1 METRLDH
8 GVPTRHSSPSTS
20 PTRAFSPLAWKLS
33 AGLNAA
39 FKMKNTQSVL
49 RQILQPVV
57 IVGALGYFVD
67 VYDLILFTILR
78 IPSLKSMGFSG
89 ESLLSNGVLLLNL
102 QMIGMLAGGIFFGFL
117 GDRVGRVALLFGSIL
132 LYSIA
137 NIANGFVHTSIEAYA
152 VWRFIAGF
160 GLAGELGGGITLV
173 TEVLPKH
180 LRGYG
185 TTVISTVGVFGAVI
199 GGLVA
204 QKVDWHSAYF
214 IGGGLGLVLLVLR
227 MSVAESGMFRQLKA
241 GSAQVSRGNFFMLF
255 TNFARFMKYLRCI
268 LVGLPLWCI
277 VGVLVAFSPE
287 IATALNIQG
296 QVKVAQAIA
305 FCYLGITFGG
315 FASGY
320 FSQLL
325 RSRRKVLFVFL
336 VFTTLA
342 MAGYFLC
349 AGQSD
354 GTFYLAILFM
364 GFGVGYW
371 TIFVTIA
378 AEQFG
383 TNIRATV
390 ATTVPNF
397 VRGAT
402 VLVTIAF
409 QFLKSHKMGG
419 ESLSVAASAAT
430 VGTVCLLIAF
440 WAWSGLEETHG
451 KDLDYLEP
459 N

>member
-1 METRLDH
+1 MKSQE
-8 GVPTRHSSPSTS
+8 
-20 PTRAFSPLAWKLS
+20 S
-33 AGLNAA
+33 A
-39 FKMKNTQSVL
+39 L
-49 RQILQPVV
+49 REILKPVV

-78 IPSLKSMGFSG
+78 IPSLKGMGFSG
-89 ESLLSNGVLLLNL
+89 DELVSHGILLLNM
-102 QMIGMLAGGIFFGFL
+102 QMVGMLAGGIFFGIL

-132 LYSIA
+132 LYSVA

-152 VWRFIAGF
+152 IWRFIAGF

-173 TEVLPKH
+173 TEVLPKA

-185 TTVISTVGVFGAVI
+185 TTIISTVGVFGAVI

-204 QKVDWHSAYF
+204 QKVNWHTAYF

-227 MSVAESGMFRQLKA
+227 MSVAESKMFQQLKTD
-241 GSAQVSRGNFFMLF
+241 SAQTARGNFFMLF
-255 TNFARFMKYLRCI
+255 TNAKRFMKYLRCI
-268 LVGLPLWCI
+268 LIGLPLWCI
-277 VGVLVAFSPE
+277 VGILVAFSPE
-287 IATALNIQG
+287 ISGALKIQG
-296 QVKVAQAIA
+296 EVKVAQAIA

-325 RSRRKVLFVFL
+325 RSRRKILFAFL
-336 VFTTLA
+336 IFTSTA
-342 MAGYFLC
+342 MTAYFFC
-349 AGQSD
+349 AGQSN
-354 GTFYLAILFM
+354 GTFYLVILLL

-371 TIFVTIA
+371 TVFATIA

-402 VLVTIAF
+402 VPLTLAF
-409 QFLKSHKMGG
+409 NHFKLAFANPQSGIII
-419 ESLSVAASAAT
+419 SAAT
-430 VGTVCLLIAF
+430 VSFACVLIAF
-440 WAWSGLEETHG
+440 WALHGLEETYD
-451 KDLDYLEP
+451 KELDYLEP
-459 N
+459 I

>member
-1 METRLDH
+1 MNH
-8 GVPTRHSSPSTS
+8 PP
-20 PTRAFSPLAWKLS
+20 
-33 AGLNAA
+33 
-39 FKMKNTQSVL
+39 SVL
-49 RQILQPVV
+49 RQILKPAV

-67 VYDLILFTILR
+67 VYDLILFAILR
-78 IPSLKSMGFSG
+78 IPSLKDMGYSG
-89 ESLLSNGVLLLNL
+89 ELLVGHGILLLNL
-102 QMIGMLAGGIFFGFL
+102 QMLGMLVGGIFFGIL

-137 NIANGFVHTSIEAYA
+137 NIANGFVHSIEAYA
-152 VWRFIAGF
+152 VWRFVAGF

-173 TEVLPKH
+173 TEVLPKA

-204 QKVDWHSAYF
+204 QRVDWRTAYF

-227 MSVAESGMFRQLKA
+227 LSVAESGMFQQLRA
-241 GSAQVSRGNFFMLF
+241 APTHVSRGNFLMLF
-255 TNFARFMKYLRCI
+255 NNLARFMKYLRCI
-268 LVGLPLWCI
+268 LIGLPLWCI
-277 VGVLVAFSPE
+277 VGILVTFSPE
-287 IATALNIQG
+287 ISGALKIQG
-296 QVKVAQAIA
+296 EIKVAQAIA

-320 FSQLL
+320 FSQLFQ
-325 RSRRKVLFVFL
+325 SRRKILFLFL
-336 VFTTLA
+336 IFTALA
-342 MAGYFLC
+342 MAAYFLA
-349 AGQSD
+349 AGQSN
-354 GTFYLAILFM
+354 GTFYLAILLL

-371 TIFVTIA
+371 TVFATIA

-402 VLVTIAF
+402 VPLTLAF
-409 QFLKSHKMGG
+409 NHLKPACGIVS
-419 ESLSVAASAAT
+419 SAAAISFT
-430 VGTVCLLIAF
+430 CVLIAL
-440 WAWSGLEETHG
+440 WALRGLEETYD
-451 KDLDYLEP
+451 KELDYLEP
-459 N
+459 V